1 MRLALRRIREEIE
14 PRSSERIYAVSL
26 RRVHAKLIDG
36 VTAKGRRAPNLPLEF
51 IDPAEFVYLELDD
64 LNAVDPRT
72 GETIFYDLLVCARE
86 LIDGKSE
93 ASFGSEF
100 SSAPREPDIGDQKLA
115 QVSQAMIGGT
125 AEIGSSTKPAP
136 PLSDRDLRSWYEER
150 VAELTAGGEAS
161 SGEADWQA
169 AKRQFP
175 GRITRSRLRQVRNQ
189 FAPADWKKQGKRAP
203 KTVK

>member
-1 MRLALRRIREEIE
+1 MLLIRG
-14 PRSSERIYAVSL
+14 RERQFS
-26 RRVHAKLIDG
+26 
-36 VTAKGRRAPNLPLEF
+36 
-51 IDPAEFVYLELDD
+51 
-64 LNAVDPRT
+64 
-72 GETIFYDLLVCARE
+72 TIFWSALE

-175 GRITRSRLRQVRNQ
+175 GRITRSRLRQECLIGGASGQR
-189 FAPADWKKQGKRAP
+189 P
-203 KTVK
+203 